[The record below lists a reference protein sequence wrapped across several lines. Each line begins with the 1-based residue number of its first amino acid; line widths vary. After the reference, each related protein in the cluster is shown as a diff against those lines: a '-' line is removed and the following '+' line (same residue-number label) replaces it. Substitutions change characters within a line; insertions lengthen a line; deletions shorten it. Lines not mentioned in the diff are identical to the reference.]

1 MKSCKTCKYRNCVA
15 IRCADCVCKQ
25 NYVHETYGVTHTF
38 CGCAEVLLCSN
49 YEYVKHYVI
58 VCVNSKGNSY
68 RNGEYTFLWQA
79 KRAAHT
85 IGKNDVGMLQKIYIF
100 DTRTNNRIGVEL

>member
-15 IRCADCVCKQ
+15 I
-25 NYVHETYGVTHTF
+25 F
-38 CGCAEVLLCSN
+38 CGDCACKYPSYGTTNTRCDCEGTSLCVN
-49 YEYVKHYVI
+49 YKYVKRYVVI
-58 VCVNSKGNSY
+58 CVDISGISY
-68 RNGEYTFLWQA
+68 RNDEYTFLWQA

-85 IGKNDVGMLQKIYIF
+85 IGKNAVGIIRKIYIF

>member
-15 IRCADCVCKQ
+15 IRCVDCACQQPRDAIISV
-25 NYVHETYGVTHTF
+25 Y
-38 CGCAEVLLCSN
+38 CGCSEIGPCIN
-49 YEYVKHYVI
+49 YKYVKHYVVI
-58 VCVNSKGNSY
+58 CADIKGNSC

-85 IGKNDVGMLQKIYIF
+85 IGKNNVGMIRKIYIF
-100 DTRTNNRIGVEL
+100 DTRTNNKIGVEL